1 MYRNCW
7 YKDPLGNK
15 CKTRT
20 IRSNI
25 IIDEINHH
33 IDREIDRLSEL
44 IRNNTIDKSKIDKL
58 NSELNLNKTN
68 LSKMDARKNKILD
81 MTEAGLYTVEAA
93 KEKIL
98 KLQDDIQY
106 LNTNINKLEKEIEA
120 QSSNNLEVKRDK
132 LTSIQSIISR
142 TESKAEINKLYK
154 TILKNVKY
162 TRVDN
167 SINVE
172 VEFL

>member
-1 MYRNCW
+1 
-7 YKDPLGNK
+7 
-15 CKTRT
+15 
-20 IRSNI
+20 
-25 IIDEINHH
+25 
-33 IDREIDRLSEL
+33 
-44 IRNNTIDKSKIDKL
+44 
-58 NSELNLNKTN
+58 
-68 LSKMDARKNKILD
+68 MDARKNKILD

-106 LNTNINKLEKEIEA
+106 LNMNINKLEKEIEA